1 MPTVRL
7 WTSSEGGAEWKPPP
21 CTGWTG
27 TGFSS
32 LIATAARFRS
42 SEGVDGLLRRLGAV
56 SGLAGIRYWSATH
69 GKWRTLIASARAMRD
84 LGTDHPRQDFLPEE
98 MTQGSVHYFEQV
110 DNLSGA
116 AVYRM
121 RILEVSNG
129 RLVFEIENSTSIR
142 RFLVTIFQPG
152 EMQAV
157 YFLDREPAGVWR
169 YYALLRTGR
178 NANRLA
184 AGHPS
189 SSINRAN
196 AFYRWL
202 AGIPTDQE
210 PPAAR

>member
-1 MPTVRL
+1 
-7 WTSSEGGAEWKPPP
+7 
-21 CTGWTG
+21 
-27 TGFSS
+27 
-32 LIATAARFRS
+32 
-42 SEGVDGLLRRLGAV
+42 
-56 SGLAGIRYWSATH
+56 
-69 GKWRTLIASARAMRD
+69 
-84 LGTDHPRQDFLPEE
+84 

-210 PPAAR
+210 RQRRVEDDSMLTHEAVTESPGDCRGGFGSHSRGGGPSLRPGCDPC